1 MANNHIHFLVYKTL
15 GDTSM
20 MNKRAS
26 VRLAT
31 LLVASLATFAGA
43 AASAQSKDELYVA
56 GVSATCATC
65 HGTQGRATNGSSV
78 VSLAGMPAANI
89 ILQMK
94 AFKDGSRPATVMHQ
108 LSKGYSDAQVAMIAN
123 YFAAQKK

>member
-1 MANNHIHFLVYKTL
+1 
-15 GDTSM
+15 M
-20 MNKRAS
+20 MNKRMKI
-26 VRLAT
+26 RLAT
-31 LLVASLATFAGA
+31 VLVASLAALVGL
-43 AASAQSKDELYVA
+43 AASAQSKDQLYVA
-56 GVSATCATC
+56 GVAATCATC
-65 HGTQGRATNGSSV
+65 HGTLGNATSGSAV

>member
-1 MANNHIHFLVYKTL
+1 MI
-15 GDTSM
+15 GDYGM
-20 MNKRAS
+20 LNKRMKI
-26 VRLAT
+26 RLAT
-31 LLVASLATFAGA
+31 VLVAGLASFVGA
-43 AASAQSKDELYVA
+43 TVSAQTKDELYVA
-56 GVSATCATC
+56 SVSATCAAC
-65 HGTQGRATNGSSV
+65 HGTQGKDTHGSAV

-108 LSKGYSDAQVAMIAN
+108 LSKGYSDAQVVMIAN

>member
-1 MANNHIHFLVYKTL
+1 ML
-15 GDTSM
+15 
-20 MNKRAS
+20 NKRMQA
-26 VRLAT
+26 RLAT
-31 LLVASLATFAGA
+31 VLVASYAIFTSTTALSQT
-43 AASAQSKDELYVA
+43 KDELYVA
-56 GVSATCATC
+56 SVSATCATC
-65 HGTQGRATNGSSV
+65 HGTLGNATSGSSV

-94 AFKDGSRPATVMHQ
+94 AFKDGTRPATVMHQ

>member
-1 MANNHIHFLVYKTL
+1 MRMT
-15 GDTSM
+15 
-20 MNKRAS
+20 
-26 VRLAT
+26 RLKMRFAT
-31 LLVASLATFAGA
+31 VLLAGFAAFATV
-43 AASAQSKDELYVA
+43 AASAQNKDELYVA
-56 GVSATCATC
+56 SVSATCAAC
-65 HGTQGRATNGSSV
+65 HGTKGNAVSGSAV

>member
-1 MANNHIHFLVYKTL
+1 
-15 GDTSM
+15 M
-20 MNKRAS
+20 MNKRIQI
-26 VRLAT
+26 RLAT
-31 LLVASLATFAGA
+31 VLVAGLLNFAGTT
-43 AASAQSKDELYVA
+43 ASAQSKDELYVA

-65 HGTQGRATNGSSV
+65 HGTNGNATNGSAV

-94 AFKDGSRPATVMHQ
+94 AFKDGSRSATVMHQ

-123 YFAAQKK
+123 YFAVQKK

>member
-1 MANNHIHFLVYKTL
+1 ML
-15 GDTSM
+15 
-20 MNKRAS
+20 NKRIKNQ
-26 VRLAT
+26 LAT
-31 LLVASLATFAGA
+31 ILVASLAAFAGVT
-43 AASAQSKDELYVA
+43 ASAQSKDELYVA

-65 HGTQGRATNGSSV
+65 HGTQGRATNGSAV

-94 AFKDGSRPATVMHQ
+94 AFKDGTRPATVMHQ

>member
-1 MANNHIHFLVYKTL
+1 MK
-15 GDTSM
+15 
-20 MNKRAS
+20 NKRFKNQ
-26 VRLAT
+26 LAT
-31 LLVASLATFAGA
+31 IFVAGLAAFAGS
-43 AASAQSKDELYVA
+43 ASAQSKDELYVA

-65 HGTQGRATNGSSV
+65 HGTLGKATEGSAV

-94 AFKDGSRPATVMHQ
+94 AFKEGTRPATVMHQ

>member
-1 MANNHIHFLVYKTL
+1 
-15 GDTSM
+15 M
-20 MNKRAS
+20 MNKRMKIP
-26 VRLAT
+26 
-31 LLVASLATFAGA
+31 LATFLVAGLA
-43 AASAQSKDELYVA
+43 SFTGSTVSAQSKDELYVA

-65 HGTQGRATNGSSV
+65 HGTKGNATNGSAV

-108 LSKGYSDAQVAMIAN
+108 LSKGYSDAQVALIAN
-123 YFAAQKK
+123 YFASQKK

>member
-1 MANNHIHFLVYKTL
+1 
-15 GDTSM
+15 M
-20 MNKRAS
+20 MNKRIKFH
-26 VRLAT
+26 LAT
-31 LLVASLATFAGA
+31 VLVASLVTFTAVA
-43 AASAQSKDELYVA
+43 VSAQSKDELYVA
-56 GVSATCATC
+56 SVSATCATC
-65 HGTQGRATNGSSV
+65 HGTQGRATDGSPV

>member
-1 MANNHIHFLVYKTL
+1 
-15 GDTSM
+15 M
-20 MNKRAS
+20 MNKRLKI
-26 VRLAT
+26 RLAT
-31 LLVASLATFAGA
+31 VLVASLAAFAGA
-43 AASAQSKDELYVA
+43 TASAQSKDELYVA
-56 GVSATCATC
+56 SVSATCATC
-65 HGTQGRATNGSSV
+65 HGTLGKATDGSPV

>member
-1 MANNHIHFLVYKTL
+1 VNIYIYFLEYEHNWR
-15 GDTSM
+15 GGM
-20 MNKRAS
+20 MNKRMNIRFAT
-26 VRLAT
+26 VLIAGLAAFVGST
-31 LLVASLATFAGA
+31 
-43 AASAQSKDELYVA
+43 ASAQSKDELYVA

-65 HGTQGRATNGSSV
+65 HGTQGKAADGSAV

-94 AFKDGSRPATVMHQ
+94 AFKDGTRPATVMHQ

>member
-1 MANNHIHFLVYKTL
+1 ML
-15 GDTSM
+15 
-20 MNKRAS
+20 NKRAS

-31 LLVASLATFAGA
+31 ILVAALAFFAGA
-43 AASAQSKDELYVA
+43 TASAQSKDELYVA
-56 GVSATCATC
+56 SVSATCAAC
-65 HGTQGRATNGSSV
+65 HGTQGRATNGSAV

-108 LSKGYSDAQVAMIAN
+108 LSKGYSDTQVAMIASF
-123 YFAAQKK
+123 FAAQKK

>member
-1 MANNHIHFLVYKTL
+1 
-15 GDTSM
+15 M
-20 MNKRAS
+20 MNKRNKI
-26 VRLAT
+26 R
-31 LLVASLATFAGA
+31 FAMVLIAALTAFVGA

-65 HGTQGRATNGSSV
+65 HGTQGKAADGSAV

-94 AFKDGSRPATVMHQ
+94 AFKDGTRSATVMHQ
-108 LSKGYSDAQVAMIAN
+108 LSKGYSDAQVVMIAN

>member
-1 MANNHIHFLVYKTL
+1 MI
-15 GDTSM
+15 GDAPM
-20 MNKRAS
+20 MNKQMKI
-26 VRLAT
+26 RLAT
-31 LLVASLATFAGA
+31 VLVAGLSAFAATT
-43 AASAQSKDELYVA
+43 ASAQSKDELYVA
-56 GVSATCATC
+56 SVSATCATC
-65 HGTQGRATNGSSV
+65 HGTKGAATNGSAV